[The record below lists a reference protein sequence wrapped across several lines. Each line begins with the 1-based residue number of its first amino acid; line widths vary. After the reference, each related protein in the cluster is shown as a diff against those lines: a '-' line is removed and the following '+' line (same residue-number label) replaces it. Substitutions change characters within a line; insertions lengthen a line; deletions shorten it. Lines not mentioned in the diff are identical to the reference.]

1 MHTGR
6 LIRLEE
12 NFIHGTFGVLIID
25 GTVFCCTLEPPDQL
39 NQTSISSIPAQQ
51 YICERYKSTNHPN
64 TFQVMNVPG
73 RTKILFHAGNF
84 LNNTEGCIL
93 LGQYFG
99 KLKNSRGTM
108 NSGNTFKRFMEIME
122 DVDKFHLTIKE
133 CY

>member
-1 MHTGR
+1 MHTVR

-25 GTVFCCTLEPPDQL
+25 GVVFCCTLEPPDQL

-84 LNNTEGCIL
+84 LRNTEGCIL

-108 NSGNTFKRFMEIME
+108 NSGKTFERFMEIME
-122 DVDKFHLTIKE
+122 DVDKFHFTIKE